1 MTEVKTKKIPKTYDP
16 LKAEEKWY
24 PEWEKSGLFHGDSN
38 SDKKPFSIVIPPP
51 NVTDILHLG
60 HALNNTLQ
68 DILVRW
74 KRSMDY
80 EVEWMPGVDHAG
92 IATQVV
98 VEKNLT
104 KEGKS
109 RQELGREKFLKR
121 IWEWKEE
128 KFDLILNQLKRIGC
142 SCDWERKR
150 FTMDE
155 GLSRAVKE
163 VFIRLYD
170 KGLIYRGN
178 RLINWC
184 PRCLTTLSDDEL
196 EREEIDTHLWYIKY
210 KIKGSDRYLTVATT
224 RPETMLGDTAV
235 AVNPNDKR
243 YKDLVGE
250 SAILPILDRELP
262 IVADDYVDLEFGT
275 GAVKVTPAHDP
286 NDFEIGNR
294 HNLEKINILNDDGS
308 LNENAGKFAG
318 MDRFAARK
326 KLVEELKKRDYLE
339 KIEDHKLAVATCYRC
354 ETVVEPYLS
363 IQWFVKMEPMA
374 KPAIEALKSGELKF
388 HPAHWSKTYLY
399 WLENIRDWCISR
411 QLWWGHRIPAYHC
424 KDCGEITVARE
435 APSACSKCKS
445 SKIEQDPDVL
455 DTWFSSWLWPFST
468 FGWPDDTPEIR
479 KFFPTKALFTASE
492 IIYLWVARMIMA
504 SYEFTGKLPFN
515 DVYIHGTVRDVNGEK
530 MSKSKG
536 NGIDPIDIID
546 KFGADALRISMILA
560 TPEGQDPLID
570 EKSFEIGRNFA
581 NKIWNASRFV
591 IMNLD
596 GFDYKGDIDLDS
608 EKLEL
613 PDIWILSRLAKT
625 IGQVNNYL
633 SGYRFNTAAKTAYD
647 FIWKDYCDWYLEM
660 IKPRLADD
668 QAEVVKNQ
676 ARMVAGYV
684 LVQIIRLLHPF
695 MPYLT
700 EEIYH
705 NLPDIDESVFLNNLG
720 WPKPPL
726 KYINEDLE
734 KNFGIIQGVIGAIRN
749 IRAEMDVPPGKK
761 ADVMIKTYDKATT
774 AVLEN
779 QKTQVTVLGKIDNLV
794 IGEETKKPPLS
805 ASAVIPEGEIY
816 IPLEGLIDLEGERT
830 RLEKELQKQTKY
842 LERIKKKLS
851 NPDFLDRA
859 PSEVIESEKGKKVL
873 AEESINRLNR
883 NLESLAGW

>member
-1 MTEVKTKKIPKTYDP
+1 MEVKTKKIPKAYDP
-16 LKAEEKWY
+16 KRAEEVWY
-24 PEWEKSGLFHGDSN
+24 PRWEQSGMFHGDPN
-38 SDKKPFSIVIPPP
+38 SERKPFSIVIPPP

-68 DILVRW
+68 DILIRW

-109 RQELGREKFLKR
+109 RQELGREKFLKKV
-121 IWEWKEE
+121 WDWKEE
-128 KFDLILNQLKRIGC
+128 KFDVILNQLKRIGC
-142 SCDWERKR
+142 SCDWDRKR

-163 VFIRLYD
+163 VFIRLYE

-196 EREEIDTHLWYIKY
+196 EREDIDSHLWYIKY
-210 KIKGSDRYLTVATT
+210 KIKGSDRYITVATT
-224 RPETMLGDTAV
+224 RPETMLGDTGV
-235 AVNPNDKR
+235 AVNPKDKR

-262 IVADDYVDLEFGT
+262 IIADDYVDMEFGT

-286 NDFEIGNR
+286 NDFEIGDR
-294 HNLEKINILNDDGS
+294 HNLEKLNILNDDGS
-308 LNENAGKFAG
+308 LNDNAGKFSG

-326 KLVEELKKRDYLE
+326 KLVEELKEHGYLE

-363 IQWFVKMEPMA
+363 IQWFVKMQPLA
-374 KPAIEALKSGELKF
+374 KPAIDALKSGELKF

-399 WLENIRDWCISR
+399 WMENIRDWCISR
-411 QLWWGHRIPAYHC
+411 QLWWGHRIPAYYC
-424 KDCGEITVARE
+424 KSCGEIIVSGDTPRE
-435 APSACSKCKS
+435 CPKCKS

-515 DVYIHGTVRDVNGEK
+515 DVYIHGTVRDELGEK

-536 NGIDPIDIID
+536 NGIDPLEIID
-546 KFGADALRISMILA
+546 KYGADALRVSMILA
-560 TPEGQDPLID
+560 TPEGQDPLIN
-570 EKSFEIGRNFA
+570 EKSFEIGRNYA
-581 NKIWNASRFV
+581 NKIWNAARFV
-591 IMNLD
+591 IMNLN
-596 GFDYKGDIDLDS
+596 GFNRRMEPDIDPK
-608 EKLEL
+608 ELEL

-660 IKPRLADD
+660 IKPRLAKD
-668 QAEVVKNQ
+668 QPEEVKNR
-676 ARMVAGYV
+676 ARMISGYV
-684 LVQIIRLLHPF
+684 LVQILRLLHPF
-695 MPYLT
+695 MPYVT

-705 NLPDIDESVFLNNLG
+705 LLPDVGEGEFLNSLG
-720 WPKPPL
+720 WPVPPL
-726 KYINEDLE
+726 KYMNDTLE
-734 KNFGIIQGVIGAIRN
+734 KDFELVQNVIGAIRN

-761 ADVMIKTYDKATT
+761 ADVLLKIADKNMIS
-774 AVLEN
+774 VLEN
-779 QKTQVTVLGKIDNLV
+779 QKAQLITLGKIENLT
-794 IGEETKKPPLS
+794 IGKDVKKPPLS
-805 ASAVIPEGEIY
+805 ASAVIPAGEIY
-816 IPLEGLIDLEGERT
+816 IPLEGLIDLESERG
-830 RLEKELQKQTKY
+830 RLEKELQKQRQY
-842 LERIKKKLS
+842 LERIKKKLA
-851 NPDFLDRA
+851 NTDFLKRA
-859 PSEVIESEKGKKVL
+859 PSEVIEAEKEKKTL
-873 AEESINRLNR
+873 AEESINRLNK

>member
-1 MTEVKTKKIPKTYDP
+1 MSKEIPKTYDP
-16 LKAEEKWY
+16 KKAEEVWYSKW
-24 PEWEKSGLFHGDSN
+24 ESSGLFHGNTESG
-38 SDKKPFSIVIPPP
+38 KKPYSIVIPPP

-68 DILVRW
+68 DILIRW
-74 KRSMDY
+74 KRSMGF
-80 EVEWMPGVDHAG
+80 EAEWMPGIDHAG

-98 VEKNLT
+98 VEKNLN
-104 KEGKS
+104 KAGIS
-109 RQELGREKFLKR
+109 RQKMGREKFIKKV
-121 IWEWKEE
+121 WDWKEE

-178 RLINWC
+178 RLVNWC

-196 EREEIDTHLWYIKY
+196 EREDIDTHLWYIKY

-224 RPETMLGDTAV
+224 RPETMLGDTGI
-235 AVNPNDKR
+235 AVNPDDAR
-243 YKDLVGE
+243 YIDLVGK

-262 IVADDYVDLEFGT
+262 IIADNYVDKEFGT

-294 HNLEKINILNDDGS
+294 HNLEKLNILNSDGT

-318 MDRFAARK
+318 KDRYIVRR
-326 KLVEELKKRDYLE
+326 KLVEELKERGFLE
-339 KIEDHKLAVATCYRC
+339 KIEDHRLAVATCYRC
-354 ETVVEPYLS
+354 NTVIEPYLS
-363 IQWFVKMEPMA
+363 IQWFVKMKPLA
-374 KPAIEALKSGELKF
+374 KPAIEALKTGDLKF

-411 QLWWGHRIPAYHC
+411 QLWWGHRIPVYHC
-424 KDCGEITVARE
+424 KECGEIMVKAE
-435 APSACSKCKS
+435 APTECVKCKS
-445 SKIEQDPDVL
+445 AKIEQDPDVL

-468 FGWPDDTPEIR
+468 FGWPDDTPELQ

-504 SYEFTGKLPFN
+504 SYEFTGKIPFN
-515 DVYIHGTVRDVNGEK
+515 DVYIHGTVRDALGEK

-536 NGIDPIDIID
+536 NGIDPIEIID
-546 KFGADALRISMILA
+546 KFGADALRISIILA
-560 TPEGQDPLID
+560 TPEGQDPFID

-591 IMNLD
+591 ITNFN
-596 GFDYKGDIDLDS
+596 GYKYETKISADPED
-608 EKLEL
+608 LEL
-613 PDIWILSRLAKT
+613 PDIWILSQLAKT

-647 FIWKDYCDWYLEM
+647 FIWKDFCDWYLEM
-660 IKPRLADD
+660 IKPRLANGQSED
-668 QAEVVKNQ
+668 VKNK
-676 ARMVAGYV
+676 ARMVSGYV
-684 LVQIIRLLHPF
+684 LVQILRLLHPF
-695 MPYLT
+695 MPYVT

-705 NLPDIDESVFLNNLG
+705 NLPDVGEDDLLNDLG
-720 WPKPPL
+720 WPEPRL
-726 KYINEDLE
+726 KYCDDKLE
-734 KNFGIIQGVIGAIRN
+734 KDFELVQIIIGAIRN

-761 ADVMIKTYDKATT
+761 ADVLIKTSDANVIKI
-774 AVLEN
+774 LED
-779 QKTQVTVLGKIDNLV
+779 QETQLMVLGRIKNLSV
-794 IGEETKKPPLS
+794 GEDIKKPPLS
-805 ASAVIPEGEIY
+805 ASSVIAVGEIY
-816 IPLEGLIDLEGERT
+816 IPLEGLIDLESERE
-830 RLEKELQKQTKY
+830 RLSKELEKQKQY
-842 LERIKKKLS
+842 LERVKKKLS
-851 NPDFLDRA
+851 NSDFLDRA
-859 PSEVIESEKGKKVL
+859 PSEIIDAEKEKLAL
-873 AEESINRLNR
+873 AEESINKLNK

>member
-1 MTEVKTKKIPKTYDP
+1 MNNNIPKAYEP
-16 LKAEEKWY
+16 RKAEETWY
-24 PEWEKSGLFHGDSN
+24 PKWEKSGLFHGKTDSE
-38 SDKKPFSIVIPPP
+38 KKSFSIVIPPP

-74 KRSMDY
+74 RRSMDF

-98 VEKNLT
+98 VEKNLSR
-104 KEGKS
+104 EGIS
-109 RQELGREKFLKR
+109 RQELGREKFLKKV
-121 IWEWKEE
+121 WDWKEE

-155 GLSRAVKE
+155 GLSRAVVE
-163 VFIRLYD
+163 VFVRLYE

-196 EREEIDTHLWYIKY
+196 EREDIDTHLWYIKY
-210 KIKGSDRYLTVATT
+210 KIKGSDRYLAVATT
-224 RPETMLGDTAV
+224 RPETMLGDTGV
-235 AVNPNDKR
+235 AVNPKDKR
-243 YKDLVGE
+243 YKDLVGK

-262 IVADDYVDLEFGT
+262 IIADDFVDMEFGT

-286 NDFEIGNR
+286 NDFEIGDR
-294 HNLEKINILNDDGS
+294 HNLEKLNILNDDGT

-318 MDRFAARK
+318 MDRYAVRK
-326 KLVEELKKRDYLE
+326 KLVEELKEHGYLE
-339 KIEDHKLAVATCYRC
+339 KIEDHKLAVSTCYRC

-374 KPAIEALKSGELKF
+374 GPAIEALKSGELKF

-424 KDCGEITVARE
+424 RDCGEITVARE
-435 APSACSKCKS
+435 APKSCAKCKS
-445 SKIEQDPDVL
+445 SRIEQDPDVL

-468 FGWPDDTPEIR
+468 FGWPDETPELK
-479 KFFPTKALFTASE
+479 KFFPTNALFTASE

-504 SYEFTGKLPFN
+504 SYEFTGKLPFK
-515 DVYIHGTVRDVNGEK
+515 DVYIHGTVRDDSGEK

-536 NGIDPIDIID
+536 NGIDPIEIID
-546 KFGADALRISMILA
+546 KFGADALRISMVLS
-560 TPEGQDPLID
+560 TPEGQDPLIN

-591 IMNLD
+591 ITNLN
-596 GFDYKGDIDLDS
+596 GFDFELS
-608 EKLEL
+608 LEKKREDLEL
-613 PDIWILSRLAKT
+613 PDIWILSRLART

-660 IKPRLADD
+660 IKPRLT
-668 QAEVVKNQ
+668 KNQ
-676 ARMVAGYV
+676 PEEIKNKARLISGYV
-684 LVQIIRLLHPF
+684 LVQILRLLYPF

-705 NLPDIDESVFLNNLG
+705 NLSNIDQDEFLNSLG
-720 WPKPPL
+720 WPEPPL
-726 KYINEDLE
+726 KYIDDELE
-734 KNFGIIQGVIGAIRN
+734 KDFELIQTVIGAIRN
-749 IRAEMDVPPGKK
+749 IRAEMDVPPGKR
-761 ADVMIKTYDKATT
+761 ADVMIKTSDEYA
-774 AVLEN
+774 AGILQG
-779 QKTQVTVLGKIDNLV
+779 QKTQLITLGKIENLTISHDV
-794 IGEETKKPPLS
+794 KKPPLS
-805 ASAVIPEGEIY
+805 ASAVIPAGEIY
-816 IPLEGLIDLEGERT
+816 IPLEGLIDLESERA
-830 RLEKELQKQTKY
+830 RLEKELQKQRQY
-842 LERIKKKLS
+842 LERIKKKLA
-851 NPDFLDRA
+851 NTDFLDRA
-859 PSEVIESEKGKKVL
+859 PSEVIDAEKEKQEL
-873 AEESINRLNR
+873 AEKSIGRLNK